1 MLAELCEL
9 QGLFNAGDGASVR
22 EGNRLELGVVFFVVV
37 PTFLV
42 SPEAAFKGEEI
53 ILERS

>member
-22 EGNRLELGVVFFVVV
+22 EGNRLELGVVFVVVV

-53 ILERS
+53 ILGRS